1 MSILSLKNV
10 NAYYDK
16 SHILFDVSLDVEAG
30 QCVCLLGRNG
40 VGKSTLMKAV
50 MGIMNPKNHCKT
62 EGTVTFGDKNIVGK
76 NPYQVAQ
83 LGIGYVPQGRHIFA
97 NLTTHENLMI
107 AQKKG
112 VDGSCYWTIDKIYEL
127 FPRLKER
134 EKSFG
139 GKLSGGE
146 QQMLAVARGL
156 MQNPK
161 ILLLDEITEGLAPI
175 IVKQL
180 ADIVGDL
187 NSRGMTILVAE
198 QSIKFALSVSQDC
211 YVLEKGSVVHHEA
224 TRSLSPETIE
234 RYLGAATGA

>member
-1 MSILSLKNV
+1 MSILSLNNV

-16 SHILFDVSLDVEAG
+16 SHILFDVSLEVNAG

-40 VGKSTLMKAV
+40 VGKSTLIKSI
-50 MGIMNPKNHCKT
+50 MGYLNPKSHCKT
-62 EGTVTFGDKNIVGK
+62 EGNIRYGDKELVGL
-76 NPYQVAQ
+76 NPYQVASM
-83 LGIGYVPQGRHIFA
+83 GIAYVPQGRHIFSS
-97 NLTTHENLMI
+97 LSTHENLLI

-112 VDGSCYWTIDKIYEL
+112 VDGSNYWTIEKIHEL

-134 EKSFG
+134 EKCMG

-161 ILLLDEITEGLAPI
+161 LLLLDEITEGLAPI

-180 ADIVGDL
+180 ADIVTEL
-187 NSRGMTILVAE
+187 NSRGVTILVAE

-211 YVLEKGSVVHHEA
+211 YILEKGAIVLHEP
-224 TRSLSPETIE
+224 TKDISKESIE
-234 RYLGAATGA
+234 RYLGTST